1 MKHTQSY
8 LPRVLIVDDER
19 EILTMCE
26 SALAPH
32 ARVTSLTRGADA
44 FQAASALR
52 PDVIVLDL
60 AMPGVDGWQ
69 VCRELRAD
77 VRTATIPV
85 IVLTGHDNDDV
96 TPAAIRLGV
105 RAVLIKPCTP
115 ERLAAS
121 LLAAAEIS
129 QRQRD
134 EDLLERYYELFNARR
149 FADAE
154 RLVADD
160 ASGWPPDGQGH
171 GLDSAAHAP
180 APHAG
185 PHDRLVGAAGYLTS
199 MSHWIG
205 AFPDAEVTLLRIDQ
219 HNDGY
224 LVDLLAEG
232 THRGDF
238 EIRPFGWF
246 KASGRTIRLRLHHQV
261 QIRQGMLTR
270 SFISF
275 DPQDLGRQ
283 LAERAS

>member
-1 MKHTQSY
+1 MKNTPHY

-19 EILTMCE
+19 EILRLCE

-32 ARVTSLTRGADA
+32 ANVTSLTRGADA
-44 FQAASALR
+44 FQAASAVR

-60 AMPGVDGWQ
+60 AMPCVDGWQ

-77 VRTATIPV
+77 VRTANIPV
-85 IVLTGHDNDDV
+85 VVLTGHDDDDV

-105 RAVLIKPCTP
+105 RAVLIKPCSAD
-115 ERLAAS
+115 RLVAS

-134 EDLLERYYELFNARR
+134 EEVLERYYELFNARR

-160 ASGWPPDGQGH
+160 CSLPH
-171 GLDSAAHAP
+171 P
-180 APHAG
+180 AIHEQQ
-185 PHDRLVGAAGYLTS
+185 VGSAGYLTS

-205 AFPDAEVTLLRIDQ
+205 AFPDADLTLLRIDQ
-219 HNDGY
+219 HDDGY
-224 LVDLLAEG
+224 RVDLLAEG
-232 THRGDF
+232 THQGDF

-246 KASGRTIRLRLHHQV
+246 RASGRKITLRLHHQV
-261 QIRQGMLTR
+261 QIRNGKLTR
-270 SFISF
+270 SFVSF